1 MSLLEYLMDAPYEC
15 GPNDAN
21 VAAFT
26 EVVVIIGGRDAVEE
40 FIACSRSTEGSEFKV
55 KRPELP
61 ILKVVVPMRNV
72 TVIMGQ

>member
-15 GPNDAN
+15 SPNDAN
-21 VAAFT
+21 VAAFA

-40 FIACSRSTEGSEFKV
+40 FLVCSAEGSEFKV
-55 KRPELP
+55 ERPELP
-61 ILKVVVPMRNV
+61 ILKVVVPMPNV

>member
-21 VAAFT
+21 VAAFA

-40 FIACSRSTEGSEFKV
+40 FIAVAARRKVQNSR
-55 KRPELP
+55 
-61 ILKVVVPMRNV
+61 
-72 TVIMGQ
+72 